1 MKFLNFKNSVT
12 KRCLFSHI
20 IVDYSQALLQAVI
33 FAWNQMS
40 VLRCINLMYNI
51 CHAKTYNINKL
62 VTVHLC
68 CSHFMHM
75 VSRDV
80 SQLNVTKVMRKRI
93 LMIMA
98 SLTNTTSYEEF
109 KQNLCNRMIIFKSK
123 RITNTVKKAV
133 EDIDKEENIME
144 IPGNK
149 PLDDSAIP
157 INLPIYKSSKFYADG
172 KEIEHSVNDII
183 MKESNIFA
191 DENPCYCEQFCK
203 FFWIDTCHS
212 HHFGPE

>member
-1 MKFLNFKNSVT
+1 
-12 KRCLFSHI
+12 
-20 IVDYSQALLQAVI
+20 
-33 FAWNQMS
+33 
-40 VLRCINLMYNI
+40 MYNI

-98 SLTNTTSYEEF
+98 SLINTTSYEEF
-109 KQNLCNRMIIFKSK
+109 KQKVCNRMIIFKSK

-172 KEIEHSVNDII
+172 KEIQHSVNDII

-203 FFWIDTCHS
+203 LFLDRYMPFTPLWTGKVIKHS
-212 HHFGPE
+212 PSDKNNTTRFSNSIIENWFNMIKGSVLECQTGLKVG